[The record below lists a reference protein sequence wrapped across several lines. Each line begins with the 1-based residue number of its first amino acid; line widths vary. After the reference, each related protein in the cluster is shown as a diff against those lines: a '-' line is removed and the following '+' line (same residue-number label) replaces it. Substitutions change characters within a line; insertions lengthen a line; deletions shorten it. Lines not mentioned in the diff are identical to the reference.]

1 MLGYQHIYHAGN
13 FADVYKH
20 ALLVKVLSSMKSKHP
35 SLFLLDT
42 HAGRGLYDFES
53 PEAQKTLEFH
63 NGIHA
68 VLKGKTADPLISD
81 YLSLVEKY
89 NTGGDV
95 RNYPGSPKIAAD
107 ILRKSD
113 KLVFAELHP
122 VEFESLQ
129 KNFRGIANI
138 NTIKKDGFQ
147 VMAEMLPPEERQGV
161 VVIDPSYEM
170 KTDYAQLP
178 VSVNKAYKKWPRGV
192 FFIWYP
198 ILSSQKHREML
209 TALRQSEARNI
220 LVGEIKLDSI
230 PKEGFA
236 MYGTGIAI
244 VNPPID
250 KATAEDITRNIAKS
264 LPMKA
269 FSDVYWLDNQKI
281 NQDTGLVES

>member
-20 ALLVKVLSSMKSKHP
+20 VLLVKLLTTLKSKHT

-42 HAGRGLYDFES
+42 HAGRGLYDFDS

-68 VLKGKTADPLISD
+68 MLKSKDTDPLIHD
-81 YLSLVEKY
+81 YLSLVNQY
-89 NTGGDV
+89 NIAEEV
-95 RNYPGSPKIAAD
+95 KIYPGSPKIATD

-113 KLVFAELHP
+113 HLIFSELHP
-122 VEFESLQ
+122 VEFAHLE
-129 KNFRGIANI
+129 KNFKGSLHVK
-138 NTIKKDGFQ
+138 TVQKDGFQ
-147 VMAEMLPPEERQGV
+147 LMDELLPPQERNGV

-170 KTDYAQLP
+170 KTDYSRLP
-178 VSVNKAYKKWPRGV
+178 ASINKAYKKWPKGV

-209 TALRQSEARNI
+209 TALRQTSAKNI
-220 LVGEIKLDSI
+220 LIGEIKLDSV

-244 VNPPID
+244 VNPPFD
-250 KATAEDITRNIAKS
+250 KNVAEDITRYIAKS

-281 NQDTGLVES
+281 NSETGLIES